1 LVQDCTLATNYQK
14 KRELNQN
21 CNNKFHFFWHIF
33 KILCIKIDT
42 WNVMCV
48 LIDAIERFPNH
59 FSHNWIFSWNRFFLF
74 FFTSFFSFGML
85 TKSREA
91 VRIFQISRKT
101 KNIWKTPGMFA
112 KALALKAVIFFRSDI
127 FVFLIKNFNLIFTF
141 FIKKFPRECCRTSFF
156 SRRRWT
162 WNWTSE
168 LQRFNNLRHRVG
180 ASRCQ

>member
-1 LVQDCTLATNYQK
+1 MLYQSFIFSDIF
-14 KRELNQN
+14 L
-21 CNNKFHFFWHIF
+21 KF
-33 KILCIKIDT
+33 
-42 WNVMCV
+42 CV
-48 LIDAIERFPNH
+48 LKLMYGMLCACSSTLSSAFRIIFRTIE
-59 FSHNWIFSWNRFFLF
+59 FFHGTVF
-74 FFTSFFSFGML
+74 FCFLTSFFSFGML

-91 VRIFQISRKT
+91 VEIFQISRKT
-101 KNIWKTPGMFA
+101 KNFWKTPGMFA